1 MLGGTLVNEAKYEL
15 KRWTKWKRM
24 IQLLE
29 ETRDQLYDMNKAI
42 DYDPKIGLPGTGHD
56 ITHEKMLK
64 LISECDQYNLIIS
77 EYEFLVNRL
86 EKGITELLTKE
97 QRQVCIIYANHPNN
111 SSAREMAALEHGF
124 SRATYYRLLGESFE
138 ILTAFLEPCTTDTKL
153 ILK

>member
-1 MLGGTLVNEAKYEL
+1 MNEAKFEL

-29 ETRDQLYDMNKAI
+29 ETKNQLYDMNKAI
-42 DYDPKIGLPGTGHD
+42 DYDPKIGMPGTGHD
-56 ITHEKMLK
+56 VTHEKMQK
-64 LISECDQYNLIIS
+64 LISECEQYDLIIS

-124 SRATYYRLLGESFE
+124 SERNYYRILNESCD
-138 ILTAFLEPCTTDTKL
+138 ILNDLLEPFGRNLAVK
-153 ILK
+153 